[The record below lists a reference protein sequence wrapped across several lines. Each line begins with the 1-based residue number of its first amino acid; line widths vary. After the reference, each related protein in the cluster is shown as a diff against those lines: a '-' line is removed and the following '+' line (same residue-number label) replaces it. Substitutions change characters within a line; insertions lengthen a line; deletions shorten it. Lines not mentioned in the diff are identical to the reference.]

1 MRTYCETKKTNDAKL
16 YEKQVCQLQEK
27 NKTTKIVDL
36 LKAESEEGHSSLMFS
51 GVISTYSDDHLSA
64 EQLDKAAHH
73 AMLEMLSIN
82 RNYYDQVSNY
92 SESA

>member
-1 MRTYCETKKTNDAKL
+1 MRTHCETKKINYAKL
-16 YEKQVCQLQEK
+16 HEKQVCQLQKK

-51 GVISTYSDDHLSA
+51 GVISTCSDGQLSS

-82 RNYYDQVSNY
+82 RNYYNQVSNY

>member
-1 MRTYCETKKTNDAKL
+1 MRTHRRIKKINYAKL
-16 YEKQVCQLQEK
+16 HAKKVCQLRKK
-27 NKTTKIVDL
+27 NKTTKIVDS
-36 LKAESEEGHSSLMFS
+36 LKAESEESHSSLMFS

-82 RNYYDQVSNY
+82 RNYYNQVSNY